1 MYGRASDFTRALCD
15 GGDTHTDTS
24 HPIHTPGSI
33 TGPGPPPEPPAH
45 HPLGGQGGGHGHFK
59 GHYAQPYS
67 PRSIPQLPKK
77 EKNHKKKRKITKNKK
92 GAVPQHAPR
101 ACRNVRAQQKPRAAA
116 SRVPAGGFCWHSKV
130 TPGAGYFLP
139 RRCCA
144 GKLLPELEPRSWGLV
159 SDPDNPRVSVRTL
172 MGRQGNELRW
182 IAPLCFAFRGSSR
195 AGFKANS
202 APFAPFSGLG
212 EAFLRQDLGEEA
224 A

>member
-1 MYGRASDFTRALCD
+1 M
-15 GGDTHTDTS
+15 GDTHTDTS

-33 TGPGPPPEPPAH
+33 TGPGPPRAPRAPPLGRAGRGARPFQGPLRTALFPSQHPPA
-45 HPLGGQGGGHGHFK
+45 
-59 GHYAQPYS
+59 
-67 PRSIPQLPKK
+67 PKK
-77 EKNHKKKRKITKNKK
+77 REKSQKKRKITKKKK

-182 IAPLCFAFRGSSR
+182 IAPLCPAALLLGAALEVDLREIRPRLSLFLGS
-195 AGFKANS
+195 GKH
-202 APFAPFSGLG
+202 FSG
-212 EAFLRQDLGEEA
+212 RI
-224 A
+224 